1 MLILAWQTV
10 KARTGG
16 FIGAFVAILCGTALV
31 AACGVLMESG
41 LRGGVPTQR
50 YAAADVVVSG
60 DRIVRPEGGDVLA
73 FEHASEQPPVAAG
86 LVDKV
91 RAVPGV
97 RAAVAEQTFPATVVT
112 ADGQV
117 LADKPSFGHN
127 WGSAVLSP
135 FTLKSGRAPAAG
147 DEVVLDAGLAARVGD
162 EVRIATR
169 SVPVTYRV
177 VGVAE
182 GAGSRQASVFFTDAE
197 ADELAAHP
205 GKVSAIGVLGSGGDA
220 TGLADRVEDALAAD
234 HVSVASGAD
243 RSAAEFDDV
252 SQTKSILAIIAGS
265 FGGYAVLVAIFVV
278 ASTLALAVEQR
289 RREFAL
295 LRAVGATPRQVRK
308 LIGVETLVVAAVAG
322 VLGSVLGIAVS
333 QGLRSAFAQIG
344 VVPADFE
351 LTISPIPL
359 AAALLIGLG
368 AARVAAWSAARRPS
382 SINPVEALGEA
393 SLQKRDLGR
402 VRLVVGWVTLA
413 VGVGATAVPLFVR
426 GQLGA
431 AMSVMAA
438 LVIIIGLSLVGP
450 RVVGRLVRLVAPG
463 LGRLSRVSGHL
474 AAANALKNSRRMAAA
489 VTPLM
494 LAIGFAVVNFYS
506 QTTFTAAVQQETTS
520 SITADHVVTGVAGV
534 PAELAGA
541 VRDLPGVT
549 GVTPLVRT
557 EVITARRT
565 GDSTEVNR
573 GPAHGIDS
581 DAAVDLGVTSG
592 TIGDLTTGTVALSD
606 SYAYWNDKKIGDTA
620 EFWYADGQPAR
631 LKVVATFK
639 HDLAFGDHVMSA
651 ADARAH
657 TNAGMDSALLVRTDD
672 AAQLTDLVGRYPGL
686 ALTGALDGPDRSDQ
700 RAQFLLN
707 LVAVGVILGY
717 VAISVSNTLVMSTAQ
732 RRREFALLRLVG
744 TGRRQ
749 VVRMMRA
756 EALLTVGI
764 AVVLG
769 TLVAAL
775 PLALLALGATGT
787 PLPAGPGW
795 VFPAVLAGAVLLGT
809 ASIAVATRLSLRAK
823 PIDTIGMRE

>member
-10 KARTGG
+10 KARTSG
-16 FIGAFVAILCGTALV
+16 FVGAFIAVLCGTALV
-31 AACGVLMESG
+31 AACGILMESG

-60 DRIVRPEGGDVLA
+60 DRTVRPPGGDILS
-73 FEHASEQPPVAAG
+73 FEHASEQPPVQAE
-86 LVDKV
+86 LVSKIK
-91 RAVPGV
+91 AVPGV
-97 RAAVAEQTFPATVVT
+97 RAAVPEQTFPATVVG

-127 WGSAVLSP
+127 WSSAVLAP
-135 FTLKSGRAPAAG
+135 FTLTQGRAPAAA
-147 DEVVLDAGLAARVGD
+147 DEVVLDAGLAARAGD
-162 EVRIATR
+162 RVRIATR
-169 SVPVTYRV
+169 STPVTYRV
-177 VGVAE
+177 VGVAQ
-182 GAGSRQASVFFTDAE
+182 GVGSRQASVFFSDAK
-197 ADELAAHP
+197 ADELAARP
-205 GKVSAIGVLGSGGDA
+205 GKVSAVGVIGGDGSA
-220 TGLADRVEDALAAD
+220 GLADRVEDALAAD
-234 HVSVASGAD
+234 HVTVSTGAD

-252 SQTKSILAIIAGS
+252 SQTKSILALIAGS

-308 LIGVETLVVAAVAG
+308 LIGIETLVVAAVAG
-322 VLGSVLGIAVS
+322 VLGSLLGILVS
-333 QGLRSAFAQIG
+333 KGLRGAFADIG

-351 LTISPIPL
+351 LTISPLPL

-368 AARVAAWSAARRPS
+368 AARVAAWSASRRPS

-393 SLQKRDLGR
+393 SLQKREAGR
-402 VRLVVGWVTLA
+402 IRLAIGWATLA
-413 VGVGATAVPLFVR
+413 LGVGATALPLFLR

-438 LVIIIGLSLVGP
+438 LVIIIGLALVGP
-450 RVVGRLVRLVAPG
+450 KVVGRMIAVAAPV
-463 LGRLSRVSGHL
+463 LGRVSRVSGHL
-474 AAANALKNSRRMAAA
+474 AAANAVKNSRRVAAA

-506 QTTFTAAVQQETTS
+506 QTTFTAAVNQES
-520 SITADHVVTGVAGV
+520 ARSITADQVVTGAAGV
-534 PAELAGA
+534 PAELTGA
-541 VRDLPGVT
+541 VRTLPGVT

-557 EVITARRT
+557 EVITASRS
-565 GDSTEVNR
+565 GESVEVNR
-573 GPAHGIDS
+573 GPAHGIDG
-581 DAAVDLGVTSG
+581 DAAVDLGITGGSVK
-592 TIGDLTTGTVALSD
+592 DLTTGTVALSD
-606 SYAYWNDKKIGDTA
+606 TYAYWNDKKIGDTA
-620 EFWYADGQPAR
+620 EFWFADGQPAR

-657 TNAGMDSALLVRTDD
+657 TNAGMDSAVLVRT
-672 AAQLTDLVGRYPGL
+672 TDPARLNELIGRYPGL
-686 ALTGALDGPDRSDQ
+686 GVTAALGGPDRSDQ
-700 RAQFLLN
+700 RTQFLLN

-769 TLVAAL
+769 TLVSAV
-775 PLALLALGATGT
+775 PLGLLAIGLTGT
-787 PLPAGPGW
+787 PLPSGPVW
-795 VFPAVLAGAVLLGT
+795 VFPAVLAGAALLGT
-809 ASIAVATRLSLRAK
+809 VSIAVATRLSLRSK

>member
-1 MLILAWQTV
+1 VVSVLVLAWQTV
-10 KARTGG
+10 KARTSG
-16 FIGAFVAILCGTALV
+16 FVGAFVAILCGTALV
-31 AACGVLMESG
+31 AACGILMESG

-50 YAAADVVVSG
+50 YAAADAVVSG
-60 DRIVRPEGGDVLA
+60 DRVVRPPGGDVLA
-73 FEHASEQPPVAAG
+73 FEHASEQPPIPAELVA
-86 LVDKV
+86 KV

-97 RAAVAEQTFPATVVT
+97 RAAVPEQTFPATVVG
-112 ADGQV
+112 ADGRV

-127 WGSAVLSP
+127 WGSAVLAP

-169 SVPVTYRV
+169 SAPVTYRV

-182 GAGSRQASVFFTDAE
+182 GAGSRQASVFFSDAE
-197 ADELAAHP
+197 ADELAGRP
-205 GKVSAIGVLGSGGDA
+205 GKVSAIGVLGADGI
-220 TGLADRVEDALAAD
+220 ADRVEDALAGD
-234 HVSVASGAD
+234 HVTVSSGAD

-252 SQTKSILAIIAGS
+252 SQTKSILALIAGS

-278 ASTLALAVEQR
+278 ASTLALTVEQR

-308 LIGVETLVVAAVAG
+308 LIGIETLVVAAVAG
-322 VLGSVLGIAVS
+322 VLGSLLGIVVS
-333 QGLRSAFAQIG
+333 QGLRGAFAEIG

-351 LTISPIPL
+351 LTISPLPL
-359 AAALLIGLG
+359 VAALLIGLG
-368 AARVAAWSAARRPS
+368 AARVAAWSASRRPS

-393 SLQKRDLGR
+393 SLQKRDVGR
-402 VRLVVGWVTLA
+402 IRLVIGWVTLA
-413 VGVGATAVPLFVR
+413 IGVGATVLPLFIR

-438 LVIIIGLSLVGP
+438 LVMIIGLALVGP
-450 RVVGRLVRLVAPG
+450 RVVGRMIAVAAPG
-463 LGRLSRVSGHL
+463 LARFSRVSGHL
-474 AAANALKNSRRMAAA
+474 AAANVLKNSRRMAAA

-534 PAELAGA
+534 PAELTGA
-541 VRDLPGVT
+541 VRTLPGVT

-557 EVITARRT
+557 QVITARKSA
-565 GDSTEVNR
+565 DSVEVTR
-573 GPAHGIDS
+573 GPAHGIDG

-592 TIGDLTTGTVALSD
+592 SIRDLTTGTVALSD
-606 SYAYWNDKKIGDTA
+606 SYAFWNDKKIGDTA

-631 LKVVATFK
+631 LKVVATFA

-657 TNAGMDSALLVRTDD
+657 TNAGMDSAVLVRTDD
-672 AAQLTDLVGRYPGL
+672 PGRLDDLIGRYPGL
-686 ALTGALDGPDRSDQ
+686 SVTAALDGPDRSDQ
-700 RAQFLLN
+700 RTQFLLN

-769 TLVAAL
+769 TLVAAV
-775 PLALLALGATGT
+775 PLTLLAIGLTGT
-787 PLPAGPGW
+787 PLPSGPGW
-795 VFPAVLAGAVLLGT
+795 VFPAVLAGAALLGT
-809 ASIAVATRLSLRAK
+809 VSIAVATRLSLRTK
-823 PIDTIGMRE
+823 PIETIGMRE